1 MNEYFQRAKNFSS
14 YLLKRNSN
22 GDGSDAMNDPEM
34 WTSDTE
40 PFYCDQIFRSRRL
53 RDEVIRKVL
62 SDNAIVTMERLK
74 KKWSSSPGH
83 ASPFI
88 EAATSIQ
95 NILGRDVGWRI
106 LV

>member
-1 MNEYFQRAKNFSS
+1 LNEYFQRAKNFSS

-62 SDNAIVTMERLK
+62 SDNAIVTMELLK
-74 KKWSSSPGH
+74 KKM
-83 ASPFI
+83 
-88 EAATSIQ
+88 
-95 NILGRDVGWRI
+95 V
-106 LV
+106 